1 MDRPKY
7 EPGEFA
13 LVEGQVVEIIDRKI
27 GYNDMCDYYTYK
39 VRLLD
44 TRLTNWLYEP
54 EISPIS
60 NQSTPQILYGR
71 KDK

>member
-7 EPGEFA
+7 EPGDYA

-27 GYNDMCDYYTYK
+27 GYNDMCDFYTYK
-39 VRLLD
+39 VRLRN

-54 EISPIS
+54 EIQPIA
-60 NQSTPQILYGR
+60 NQATPQVLYGQ